1 MNESLLYRPSK
12 IEDWENLLESE
23 QKQADDEEQSD
34 EERSD
39 NEEQSDEERSDDE
52 EQSDEE
58 RSDNEEQSDE
68 ERSDN
73 EEQSDEEPD
82 NKQSDDEINFAEDD
96 YESSISNLNSLV
108 RYLNNATIRE
118 VWSVKT
124 IEQNKEHFVVISD
137 NANHLCTCMLL
148 VSKGLVCRHFFSVM
162 TNQCFTSDSFQIDGI
177 MKRPLIIKK
186 NLQLQFVGNA
196 QQI

>member
-1 MNESLLYRPSK
+1 MRTSSSYFKRINVIIKKFLTPRVLKMQHRQMNKSLLYRPSK

-34 EERSD
+34 EERS
-39 NEEQSDEERSDDE
+39 NDE

-73 EEQSDEEPD
+73 EEQSDEEHSD
-82 NKQSDDEINFAEDD
+82 NEEQSDKEPNNKHEEHRQSDNDDEKINFAEDD

-108 RYLNNATIRE
+108 RYLNNANIRE

-148 VSKGLVCRHFFSVM
+148 VSKGLDFF
-162 TNQCFTSDSFQIDGI
+162 Q
-177 MKRPLIIKK
+177 
-186 NLQLQFVGNA
+186 
-196 QQI
+196 

>member
-1 MNESLLYRPSK
+1 MQHRQMNQTLLYRPSK

-39 NEEQSDEERSDDE
+39 NEEQSDEE
-52 EQSDEE
+52 
-58 RSDNEEQSDE
+58 
-68 ERSDN
+68 
-73 EEQSDEEPD
+73 PD
-82 NKQSDDEINFAEDD
+82 NKQSDADNDDEINFAEDD

-148 VSKGLVCRHFFSVM
+148 VSKGLVCHHFFSS
-162 TNQCFTSDSFQIDGI
+162 ND
-177 MKRPLIIKK
+177 
-186 NLQLQFVGNA
+186 QFR
-196 QQI
+196 

>member
-1 MNESLLYRPSK
+1 MQHRQMNESLLYRPSK

-39 NEEQSDEERSDDE
+39 D
-52 EQSDEE
+52 
-58 RSDNEEQSDE
+58 EEQSDE

-108 RYLNNATIRE
+108 RYLNNATI
-118 VWSVKT
+118 
-124 IEQNKEHFVVISD
+124 
-137 NANHLCTCMLL
+137 
-148 VSKGLVCRHFFSVM
+148 
-162 TNQCFTSDSFQIDGI
+162 
-177 MKRPLIIKK
+177 
-186 NLQLQFVGNA
+186 
-196 QQI
+196 

>member
-1 MNESLLYRPSK
+1 MQHRQMNESLLYRPSK

-39 NEEQSDEERSDDE
+39 DEEQSDEEHSDNE

-82 NKQSDDEINFAEDD
+82 NKQSDADNDDEINFAEDD

-124 IEQNKEHFVVISD
+124 IEQNKEHFVVISE

-148 VSKGLVCRHFFSVM
+148 VSKGLVCRHFF
-162 TNQCFTSDSFQIDGI
+162 Q
-177 MKRPLIIKK
+177 
-186 NLQLQFVGNA
+186 
-196 QQI
+196 